1 MMLPVVDNGL
11 LGATL
16 MPDTKS
22 SSRMP
27 SILTGLRGVL
37 MLLAGLYALFFPGM
51 ALLILTTVAAA
62 LFVVDGVLGLWSI
75 TFGGGKTG
83 NFWFDVIRN
92 ALSILVGV
100 LILISPLLGTLI
112 TATFLVFLVAFQAI
126 LVGAMEIVVIVRE
139 REHYAKIWPVLLSGT
154 LYVLFGLLLIFW
166 PLEAAAALVMVG
178 GILLMVFAIGLFG
191 LAWRLYKT
199 GH

>member
-1 MMLPVVDNGL
+1 MADEK
-11 LGATL
+11 
-16 MPDTKS
+16 KS
-22 SSRMP
+22 SRFP

-37 MLLAGLYALFFPGM
+37 MLVAGIYAVLFPAA
-51 ALLILTTVAAA
+51 ALLVLTTFAAA
-62 LFVVDGVLGLWSI
+62 LFVVDGVLGLWAI

-83 NFWFDVIRN
+83 NFWFDVVRN

-112 TATFLVFLVAFQAI
+112 TASFLVYLVAFQA
-126 LVGAMEIVVIVRE
+126 LFVGVMEIVVVVRE
-139 REHYAKIWPVLLSGT
+139 RQLYAKIWPVLLSGI

-178 GILLMVFAIGLFG
+178 GVLMMVFAFGLMG
-191 LAWRLYKT
+191 LAWRLWKA

>member
-1 MMLPVVDNGL
+1 
-11 LGATL
+11 

-51 ALLILTTVAAA
+51 ALLVLTTVAAA

-92 ALSILVGV
+92 ALSIIVGA
-100 LILISPLLGTLI
+100 LILISPFLGTLI
-112 TATFLVFLVAFQAI
+112 AATFLVYLVAIQAI
-126 LVGAMEIVVIVRE
+126 FVGAMEITVILRE
-139 REHYAKIWPVLLSGT
+139 REHYAKIWPVLLSGA
-154 LYVLFGLLLIFW
+154 LYVIFGAVLIFM
-166 PLEAAAALVMVG
+166 PLIAAEVLVMLG
-178 GILLMVFAIGLFG
+178 GILIAIFSLGLFG
-191 LAWRLYKT
+191 LAWRLYKA